1 MITKA
6 AGMNPAARAPA
17 YKAPVMLVPLS
28 WLKDYVPLPAD
39 PGALVERLTI
49 AGLESSGVK
58 VFGLPAAGSLRV
70 KADDDGLVWERDK
83 LVVAQ
88 VLEITKHPNADSLK
102 LVKLDLGASEPKTV
116 ITGAENIAPGQS
128 GMKIV
133 LGLRGSRYF
142 FTGKDGKKTVM
153 TLEPRALRG
162 IDNDAMCMSDFELGI
177 AEESEGI
184 IILDDADATP
194 GTPVQDVLGEVVVE
208 LDILPNMARCLSMIG
223 IAREVAALTGV
234 GTTIHTP
241 ATPVSSEKVDGK
253 VIVEIADPK
262 LCARYTATIVR
273 NVTLG
278 PAPRWMRSRLHY
290 AGMRPISNAVDITNY
305 VMLEHGQPLHAFD
318 YDVLV
323 RRAGG
328 TAPTIIV
335 RPAKAGETL
344 MLLDQGTKKPEERK
358 AVELSPDNL
367 VIADGAGAIALA
379 GVMGGLETEVT
390 ASTKTILLESACFDF
405 VSVRKTARQFNLFSE
420 ASTRFARGVHPE
432 QAGAAA
438 VRAAQLFHDHAG
450 GEVLAGTVDN
460 YAAPLPPQVIDLDAA
475 EIRRVL
481 GFDIPSAE
489 VTRVLTALQFQV
501 EPDGDDAWTITTPPT
516 RLDIQAGAADLIEE
530 LARVY
535 GYDNLPERL
544 LPLGLPE
551 PKGNR
556 SLELEDRARDL
567 LADQGLQE
575 AITYSLSSLDAEG
588 KLYRDAAAGE
598 FVNLLNPLSPERGVL
613 RRSLMPGLL
622 AVAQRNLEAADGV
635 SLYELGPVFVPKAG
649 AQLPDEPRRLAVV
662 LCGRRTGAAWDDPQG
677 VAPARYD
684 FYDLKG
690 VVESLAADLHL
701 PGVSF
706 ATTQAVPWLHPM
718 RAAELRVNGAAVGV
732 FGELHPK
739 VAANFLL
746 TDRAVQVAELDLDAL
761 LAAVPERYGYR
772 PFSTFP
778 PAKRDVAVVVS
789 EATTAEAV
797 LAAIRTAGADL
808 LTDAT
813 LFDVYRGTGL
823 PDGTKSLAFALT
835 YQAPDRTLGEKEI
848 AKAHEKVEARLR
860 QELSAQ
866 IRGKDLA

>member
-1 MITKA
+1 
-6 AGMNPAARAPA
+6 
-17 YKAPVMLVPLS
+17 MLVPLS

-58 VFGLPAAGSLRV
+58 VFGFPVQGTLRV
-70 KADDDGLVWERDK
+70 KPEDAGLVWERDK

-102 LVKLDLGASEPKTV
+102 LVKLDLGTGAPKTV
-116 ITGAENIAPGQS
+116 ITGAENIAVGQS
-128 GMKIV
+128 GMKII
-133 LGLRGSRYF
+133 LGLCGSQYF

-153 TLEPRALRG
+153 TLVPKRLRE

-184 IILDDADATP
+184 IILDDADAAP
-194 GTPVQDVLGEVVVE
+194 GTPAQDVLGEIVVE

-234 GTTIHTP
+234 STTVAEP
-241 ATPVSSEKVDGK
+241 KVETIAESIEGK
-253 VIVEIADPK
+253 VRVEIADPK
-262 LCARYTATIVR
+262 LCPRYTATVIR

-323 RRAGG
+323 TRAGG
-328 TAPTIIV
+328 KAPTIIV
-335 RPAKAGETL
+335 RPAKPGEVLKTL
-344 MLLDQGTKKPEERK
+344 DGQDR
-358 AVELSPDNL
+358 ELSPENL
-367 VIADGAGAIALA
+367 VIADTAGPIALA
-379 GVMGGLETEVT
+379 GVMGGAETEVG
-390 ASTKTILLESACFDF
+390 AATKTILLESACFDF

-420 ASTRFARGVHPE
+420 ASTRFSRGVHPE
-432 QAGAAA
+432 QSLPAA

-450 GEVLAGTVDN
+450 GEVLTGVVDE
-460 YAAPLPPQVIDLDAA
+460 YPAPLPPQVIDLDQN
-475 EIRRVL
+475 EIRRLL

-489 VTRVLTALQFQV
+489 VVRVLTALQFQV
-501 EPDGDDAWTITTPPT
+501 EPDGDDAWTVTTPPT

-535 GYDNLPERL
+535 GYDNLKERL
-544 LPLGLPE
+544 LPLELPE
-551 PKGNR
+551 PKGNPD
-556 SLELEDRARDL
+556 LEGEDRVRDL

-575 AITYSLSSLDAEG
+575 AITYSLSSLEAEAKLTPGESSPPDA
-588 KLYRDAAAGE
+588 
-598 FVNLLNPLSPERGVL
+598 FVALLNPLSPERGVL
-613 RRSLMPGLL
+613 RRTLLPGLL
-622 AVAQRNLEAADGV
+622 AVAQKNLEAADSV
-635 SLYELGPVFVPKAG
+635 AMYELGFAYLPVPG
-649 AQLPDEPRRLAVV
+649 ARLPREPRKLAIV

-677 VAPARYD
+677 AVPARYD

-690 VVESLAADLHL
+690 VVEALTSDLHL
-701 PGVSF
+701 SSVTF
-706 ATTQAVPWLHPM
+706 AATGTVPWLHPM
-718 RAAELRVNGAAVGV
+718 RAAELRVNGTAVGA

-739 VAANFLL
+739 VAAQFLL
-746 TDRAVQVAELDLDAL
+746 GDRAVQVAELDLEAV
-761 LAAVPERYGYR
+761 LAAVPARYGYK

-778 PAKRDVAVVVS
+778 PAKRDVAVVVAD
-789 EATTAEAV
+789 ATPAEAV
-797 LAAIRTAGADL
+797 LAEIRAAGGEL
-808 LTDAT
+808 LTDAA

-848 AKAHEKVEARLR
+848 VKAHEKVEGRLR
-860 QELSAQ
+860 HVLKAQ